1 MKEVRETPPKISMG
15 KSTKFK
21 VLRQRGFLVSPRNS
35 EGPHVVRAESSREM
49 EVGLGARLHRA
60 LSYCT

>member
-35 EGPHVVRAESSREM
+35 EGPHVVGAESPRESRNFPRS
-49 EVGLGARLHRA
+49 V
-60 LSYCT
+60 